1 MRGTGRA
8 DKILSDEPQ
17 VSKQSLEVVEPDRSG
32 SGIVIGGIVVGG
44 IVVGGKVFG
53 DIVIGGTVIIGSQLG
68 KDMQNRRAR
77 LELMAMAHYDA
88 EPDGR
93 KSVDG
98 AQVTRTQAVQ

>member
-44 IVVGGKVFG
+44 KVFG

-68 KDMQNRRAR
+68 KDMRNRRAR
-77 LELMAMAHYDA
+77 RESMAMAHYDA

>member
-44 IVVGGKVFG
+44 KVFG

-77 LELMAMAHYDA
+77 RELMAMAHYDA